1 MQELESMST
10 EVENVNEDLH
20 NPPETTD
27 TPPDSDSNEIKKEE
41 ISEAVDYAQLA
52 KEDLIALKS
61 EFPELEALGDISE
74 LNNPLRYAAL
84 RDLGL
89 TPSEAYLATAKRAP
103 KRDNRS
109 HLSAIG
115 TASYSQQS
123 TMNDAEMAAA
133 RELFS
138 DISDAEIRKL
148 YKKVTK

>member
-1 MQELESMST
+1 MQELENRNT
-10 EVENVNEDLH
+10 EDENVNEDLQSA
-20 NPPETTD
+20 PEITD
-27 TPPDSDSNEIKKEE
+27 TPPVPDSSEVQKEADGE
-41 ISEAVDYAQLA
+41 SVDYAQVA

-61 EFPELEALGDISE
+61 EFPELEAVRDISE

-89 TPSEAYLATAKRAP
+89 TPSEAYLATAKRVP

>member
-1 MQELESMST
+1 MQELENRT
-10 EVENVNEDLH
+10 AEDENVNEDLQDA
-20 NPPETTD
+20 PKITD
-27 TPPDSDSNEIKKEE
+27 TPPDSDSNEVKREE
-41 ISEAVDYAQLA
+41 GCEAVDYAQLA

-61 EFPELEALGDISE
+61 EFSELESLRDISE

-115 TASYSQQS
+115 TASYSPQS
-123 TMNDAEMAAA
+123 SMNDAEMAAA